1 MRVVVAM
8 DSFKGSA
15 SAIEVCDA
23 VRRGVADRL
32 PDAEIRVLPMA
43 DGGEGTADILRAA
56 ARGEWVEIEVAGP
69 VPPMRVRAAWVW
81 LPGARPGALVEM
93 AKASGLDLLRVDQLD
108 PMAATT
114 FGTGELIADAL
125 RRGARD
131 LWVAVGGSATVDG
144 GTGAARALGW
154 HFLNATGKDV
164 DLGGGG
170 LEQIRRV
177 MPPRRRP
184 DEATRCRVLCDVEN
198 PLLGEHGA
206 ARVFGPQKGATPD
219 LVERLEAGL
228 GNLAEVLLRDLGLD
242 VREIPG
248 AGAAG
253 GMAAGAVAFLN
264 AELVSGID
272 AVMDATGLD
281 AALEGADWVITGEG
295 RFDLQSLGGK
305 VFSGVLARAQRARCR
320 VAVVAGAFDMDPPM
334 AREVGVDAWEATMR
348 PDMALDEAL
357 SRGPALIE
365 AAAARLTLAL
375 ARIEAGG

>member
-1 MRVVVAM
+1 
-8 DSFKGSA
+8 
-15 SAIEVCDA
+15 
-23 VRRGVADRL
+23 
-32 PDAEIRVLPMA
+32 
-43 DGGEGTADILRAA
+43 
-56 ARGEWVEIEVAGP
+56 
-69 VPPMRVRAAWVW
+69 
-81 LPGARPGALVEM
+81 M

-108 PMAATT
+108 PMAAST

-125 RRGARD
+125 RMGARD

-154 HFLNATGKDV
+154 RFLNATGKDV

-177 MPPRRRP
+177 VPPRRRP

-198 PLLGEHGA
+198 PLLGEDGA

-228 GNLAEVLLRDLGLD
+228 GNLAEVLLQDLGRD

-320 VAVVAGAFDMDPPM
+320 VAVVAGAFDMDPPT

-357 SRGPALIE
+357 ARGPELIE
-365 AAAARLTLAL
+365 AAAARLTSAL
-375 ARIEAGG
+375 ARHEAGG